1 MILKEIFFSIGGKHK
16 MGLVHNNLP
25 TIPGYKAI
33 GFCAHGYWVKC
44 IVVRKTTSQ
53 FISIS
58 LFATYNMDILSSYMA
73 KKWEIGKKYF
83 LFKTLVGNTRYVLIR
98 VKEKEK

>member
-1 MILKEIFFSIGGKHK
+1 MNPKGDFFSIGEKNK

-25 TIPGYKAI
+25 TIPGYKAKV
-33 GFCAHGYWVKC
+33 FCAHGYWVKC

-58 LFATYNMDILSSYMA
+58 LSATYNMDILSSYMA
-73 KKWEIGKKYF
+73 KK
-83 LFKTLVGNTRYVLIR
+83 
-98 VKEKEK
+98 